1 MSLFRSRIRSR
12 RGIVLLVVLFAPL
25 FAVLSSGPSSGQTVT
40 GAATAGAV
48 PQAVPLAFA
57 GDVRSLPN
65 VAAPLRSETHAIG
78 GRIPVRGAVNP
89 RVTTTNLT
97 YHGGPVITSAK
108 VVFIFWGPSF
118 ANASSPDHLYAQTL
132 QSFRNQYGTT
142 PEYNVITQYSGIQ
155 LASLGAGTPD
165 LFDTSTPPTDVTDA
179 IVQAEVD
186 AYLANHAFDNSTI
199 YEVVTPSSSY
209 SSDGSGATSCGGP
222 NLAYCAY
229 HGSFSSGSNVIKY
242 SIEPYPSCGG
252 CQVPGWSD
260 VQNQEHFVTHET
272 REAVTDELGNAWWDD
287 STGEEADD
295 KCAWDPTPF
304 IGTGGYAYQYEWSNA
319 VSSCIQSLPAN
330 GPTVITGAASSIT
343 LSAAT
348 IGGTVNPKGN
358 STNAYFQWGTTTGY
372 GNTTGTQNVGSGTAS
387 VPYSANLSGL
397 TCGTTY
403 HYQAVATNSG
413 GTAFGGDQSFTTT
426 ACPSGGYFYSL
437 APCRLLD
444 TRNSGSLSAGVTYE
458 LSVVGF
464 CGIATTATA
473 VSVNVTDVNATHN
486 GFMTFWP
493 AQGTQPGT
501 STLNF
506 TAGRTLANNAIFVL
520 APGFFGSPGAIWLIY
535 SAATGT
541 SDLLIDVN
549 GFFQ

>member
-1 MSLFRSRIRSR
+1 
-12 RGIVLLVVLFAPL
+12 VLFAPL
-25 FAVLSSGPSSGQTVT
+25 FAVLSTGPSSGQTVT
-40 GAATAGAV
+40 GEATAVGPPKAV
-48 PQAVPLAFA
+48 PPVSA
-57 GDVRSLPN
+57 GDVRELPN
-65 VAAPLRSETHAIG
+65 APAPLRREAHAIVY
-78 GRIPVRGAVNP
+78 IPVRGAVDP
-89 RVTTTNLT
+89 RLTTTNLT

-108 VVFIFWGPSF
+108 VVFIFWGPGF

-132 QSFRNQYGTT
+132 QSFRNQFGTT

-165 LFDTSTPPTDVTDA
+165 LFDTSTPPTEVTDA
-179 IVQAEVD
+179 IVQGEVN
-186 AYLANHAFDNSTI
+186 AYLASHAFDASTI
-199 YEVVTPSSSY
+199 YEVVLPSASY
-209 SSDGSGATSCGGP
+209 SSDNGFTSCGGP

-229 HGSFSSGSNVIKY
+229 HGSFTGASSAVKY
-242 SIEPYPSCGG
+242 SIQPYPSCAG
-252 CQVPGWSD
+252 CSLPGWSD

-272 REAVTDELGNAWWDD
+272 REAVTDSLGNAWWDD

-295 KCAWDPTPF
+295 KCAWTPTPF

-319 VSSCIQSLPAN
+319 ISSCVQSISAN
-330 GPTVITGAASSIT
+330 GPTVSTSPPSGISS
-343 LSAAT
+343 SAAT
-348 IGGTVNPKGN
+348 LGGMVNPKGA

-372 GNTTGTQNVGSGTAS
+372 GNTTGSQNVGSGTAS

-397 TCGTTY
+397 SCGTTY

-413 GTAFGGDQSFTTT
+413 GTNFGGDQGFTTSP
-426 ACPSGGYFYSL
+426 CPTNFYSV

-444 TRNSGSLSAGVTYE
+444 TRSSGPLTAGVLYE
-458 LSVVGF
+458 LGVVGF
-464 CGIATTATA
+464 CGIATTATS

-493 AQGTQPGT
+493 AQGSMPGT

-506 TAGRTLANNAIFVL
+506 TAGRVLANNAIFSL
-520 APGFFGSPGAIWLIY
+520 APGFFGSPGAIWLTY
-535 SAATGT
+535 TAGSGT
-541 SDLLIDVN
+541 SDLLVDVN